1 MSSAYPEDTI
11 TAVATAPGRAGIGI
25 VRVSGPDSRNIAQA
39 LLGLCP
45 EPRLATLADF
55 KDSDGLVLDQGI
67 ALFFEA
73 PHSFTGEDVLEL
85 QGHGGP
91 VVLDMVLTRVL
102 ELGARM
108 ANPGEFSQ
116 RAFLN
121 DKLDL
126 AQAEA
131 ISDLIDSGT
140 RQAAAGAMRSLQGQF
155 SSFVNELIAEVI
167 NVRVHVEAAMD
178 FPEEEIDFFAD
189 ERISTKL
196 RDIRQSLQR
205 LLSEAETGRLLSD
218 GASVVLLG
226 KPNAGKSSL
235 MNRLTGT
242 DASIVTAVPGTTR
255 DIVEQQLQID
265 GIPLQIIDTAGIRKS
280 GDEIE
285 AEGVRRAMVA
295 SDRADLAIVVVD
307 ASLPDASFDL
317 DELSGLTNVDTLVV
331 YNKVDLLRDPNLP
344 DDVLGVSAL
353 TGSGMESLKLAI
365 KTRLGVETPVES
377 GFTSRT
383 RHLTALRAGME
394 SLERGMRQLEIDRA
408 GELLAEEL
416 KACQGCLSEIT
427 GEFTADDLL
436 GEIFSSFCIG
446 K

>member
-178 FPEEEIDFFAD
+178 FPEEEIDFLAD

-383 RHLTALRAGME
+383 RHLTALRAGMV
-394 SLERGMRQLEIDRA
+394 SLERGMQQLEIDRA

>member
-178 FPEEEIDFFAD
+178 FPEEEIDFLAD
-189 ERISTKL
+189 DRISTQL

-383 RHLTALRAGME
+383 RHLTALRAAMK
-394 SLERGMRQLEIDRA
+394 SLDTGLQQLEIDRA